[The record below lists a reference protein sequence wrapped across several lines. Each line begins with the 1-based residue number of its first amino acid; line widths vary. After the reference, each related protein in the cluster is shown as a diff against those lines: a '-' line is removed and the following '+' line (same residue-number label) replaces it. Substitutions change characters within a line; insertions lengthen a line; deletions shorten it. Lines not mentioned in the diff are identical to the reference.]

1 MSITSTV
8 TMVGNITD
16 EVQLRYAQS
25 GVPVAG
31 FTIASTDRVYD
42 RSTGEWRDGDT
53 VYLRATAWKNAGA
66 ENLVESLSKGARV
79 IVTGRLK
86 QRSYTTDDG
95 SKRTVIELD
104 VEEIGPSLKYATATP
119 VKTQR
124 TTAQAPADNAWQTAP
139 ATA

>member
-16 EVQLRYAQS
+16 EPQLRYTQS

-66 ENLVESLSKGARV
+66 ENLVESLAKGARV

-95 SKRTVIELD
+95 NKRTVIELD

-119 VKTQR
+119 VKNQR
-124 TTAQAPADNAWQTAP
+124 AAAQAQDAAA
-139 ATA
+139 